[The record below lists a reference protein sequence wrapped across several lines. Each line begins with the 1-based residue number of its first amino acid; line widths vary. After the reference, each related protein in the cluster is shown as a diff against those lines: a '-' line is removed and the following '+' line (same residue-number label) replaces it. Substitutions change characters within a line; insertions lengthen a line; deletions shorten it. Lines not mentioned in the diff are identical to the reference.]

1 MTTPQPKVPAATP
14 TPTPTTAEIISLVE
28 KLSGY
33 DYGGAT
39 PAEQTALARAMK
51 LVADDVTSR
60 WKVAR
65 ALEIELTDK
74 LQQAGVAVGL
84 ADVIESLKP
93 VAHTPAPP
101 APVAPT
107 TFAGRLR
114 RLFA

>member
-1 MTTPQPKVPAATP
+1 MTTPQPVTQKGNHVAP
-14 TPTPTTAEIISLVE
+14 PTTAEIISLVE
-28 KLSGY
+28 KISGY

-60 WKVAR
+60 WKVVR

-101 APVAPT
+101 APVAPPA
-107 TFAGRLR
+107 FAGRLR